1 MKYTQQSRAG
11 KARENE
17 DRLMVKELSPD
28 TLLAVMADGMGGLDH
43 GEIAAEISINEIVN
57 CFNTVDK
64 DCEKTFYP

>member
-43 GEIAAEISINEIVN
+43 GEIAAETEFALDLLVVN
-57 CFNTVDK
+57 P
-64 DCEKTFYP
+64 E